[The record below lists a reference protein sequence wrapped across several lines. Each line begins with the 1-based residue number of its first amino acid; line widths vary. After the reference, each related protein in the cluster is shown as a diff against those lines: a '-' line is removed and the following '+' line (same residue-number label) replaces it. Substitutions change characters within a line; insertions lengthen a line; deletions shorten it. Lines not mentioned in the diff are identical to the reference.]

1 MARGVKTAHEPPTGK
16 ERMFAVA
23 VRDSD
28 DLFLWMR
35 VKRAARTDIYY
46 VLPTGRED
54 DPEWKK
60 WDPHG
65 SWHRD
70 GHLHHKSF
78 DQKMFAGKRQKPDAE
93 FKGTHQLIL
102 RGLASD
108 EPRAFGVRCD
118 PTKFSEIVEIPAGI
132 LSHKHY
138 ETYTSIDV
146 SEPDLQPLLMGG
158 EEEILM
164 QRIFDDAI
172 PHIIVTVYRWPEPR
186 TWRRF
191 LQSAIIAVRNKI
203 RAAYR
208 RRIEGRAPEL

>member
-1 MARGVKTAHEPPTGK
+1 M

-23 VRDSD
+23 VRDRE

-35 VKRAARTDIYY
+35 LKRAGGTDIYY

-78 DQKMFAGKRQKPDAE
+78 DQKMSAEKRQKPNAE
-93 FKGTHQLIL
+93 FKGKDNLIT

-118 PTKFSEIVEIPAGI
+118 PAKFSEVVEIPAGI
-132 LSHKHY
+132 LSPQHY
-138 ETYTSIDV
+138 ETYTSVDM
-146 SEPDLQPLLMGG
+146 SEPGLQPVLMGG
-158 EEEILM
+158 KEKILV

-172 PHIIVTVYRWPEPR
+172 PHIIITVYRFPA
-186 TWRRF
+186 
-191 LQSAIIAVRNKI
+191 S
-203 RAAYR
+203 
-208 RRIEGRAPEL
+208 